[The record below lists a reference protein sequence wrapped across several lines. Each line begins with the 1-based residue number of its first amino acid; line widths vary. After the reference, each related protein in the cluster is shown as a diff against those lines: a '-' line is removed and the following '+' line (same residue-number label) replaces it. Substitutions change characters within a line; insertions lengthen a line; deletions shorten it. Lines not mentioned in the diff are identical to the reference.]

1 MDFEEEKNDT
11 GEGGGGG
18 VIFALDA
25 ELAREVLFECDCANA
40 IRLTVPVQLERRRRE
55 TSLLSGKRCS
65 KKIKVT
71 AVSIRSIRES
81 FATFCVNVRRLSLVG
96 HSIRTL
102 EDLEPL
108 RKLLFLYDLKLQ
120 TIDGQFA
127 NPVCEVFG
135 YRKIVSED
143 VCEGRLVYLD
153 GAKVGSG
160 GTSMLER
167 SVERARR
174 EVSEYEAVRKLNK
187 EGKRT
192 SERLSQRDV
201 EAKRSAL
208 ATTSEIRFNL
218 PIDQVKHIKR
228 LFSKFDDIYAAAND
242 LQTRVKKSLGVRTQR
257 PAAAK
262 RKATKLSF

>member
-1 MDFEEEKNDT
+1 MRRRRTIQEEEKDDT
-11 GEGGGGG
+11 GRGEDEEGGGG

-40 IRLTVPVQLERRRRE
+40 IRLTVPVALERRRE
-55 TSLLSGKRCS
+55 TSSLSGFGCS

-96 HSIRTL
+96 HSIRTP

-218 PIDQVKHIKR
+218 PNDHVKHITR

-242 LQTRVKKSLGVRTQR
+242 LQTRVKKSLGV
-257 PAAAK
+257 
-262 RKATKLSF
+262 

>member
-1 MDFEEEKNDT
+1 MGFEEAKDDA
-11 GEGGGGG
+11 GEERGGKGGA
-18 VIFALDA
+18 VFALDA
-25 ELAREVLFECDCANA
+25 ELAREFLFECDCANA
-40 IRLTVPVQLERRRRE
+40 IRLTVPVQLERK
-55 TSLLSGKRCS
+55 TSLPPSGERCS
-65 KKIKVT
+65 KKVT

-174 EVSEYEAVRKLNK
+174 EVSEYEAVRKMNK

-218 PIDQVKHIKR
+218 PNDQVKHLKR

-242 LQTRVKKSLGVRTQR
+242 LQTRVKKSLGV
-257 PAAAK
+257 
-262 RKATKLSF
+262 

>member
-1 MDFEEEKNDT
+1 MKKHLQMGFEKAKDDAGEER
-11 GEGGGGG
+11 GGGKGG
-18 VIFALDA
+18 VVFALDA
-25 ELAREVLFECDCANA
+25 ELAREFLFECDCANA
-40 IRLTVPVQLERRRRE
+40 IRLTVPVQLERK
-55 TSLLSGKRCS
+55 TSLPSGERCS
-65 KKIKVT
+65 KKVT

-96 HSIRTL
+96 HSVRTL

-174 EVSEYEAVRKLNK
+174 EFSEYEAVRKMNK

-218 PIDQVKHIKR
+218 PNDQVKHLKR

-242 LQTRVKKSLGVRTQR
+242 LQTRVKKSLGV
-257 PAAAK
+257 
-262 RKATKLSF
+262 

>member
-1 MDFEEEKNDT
+1 MDFEKAKDDAGEER
-11 GEGGGGG
+11 GGKGG
-18 VIFALDA
+18 VVFALDA
-25 ELAREVLFECDCANA
+25 EFAREFLFECDCANA
-40 IRLTVPVQLERRRRE
+40 IRLTVPVQLERK
-55 TSLLSGKRCS
+55 TSLPSGERCS
-65 KKIKVT
+65 KKVST

-96 HSIRTL
+96 HSVRTL

-174 EVSEYEAVRKLNK
+174 EVSEYEAVRKMNK

-218 PIDQVKHIKR
+218 PNDQVKHLKR

-242 LQTRVKKSLGVRTQR
+242 LQTRVKKSLGV
-257 PAAAK
+257 
-262 RKATKLSF
+262 

>member
-1 MDFEEEKNDT
+1 MKKHLQMGFEKAKDDAGEERERK
-11 GEGGGGG
+11 GGA
-18 VIFALDA
+18 VFALDA
-25 ELAREVLFECDCANA
+25 ELAREFLFECDCANA
-40 IRLTVPVQLERRRRE
+40 IRLTVPVQLERK
-55 TSLLSGKRCS
+55 TSLPSGERCS
-65 KKIKVT
+65 KKVST

-96 HSIRTL
+96 HSVRTL

-174 EVSEYEAVRKLNK
+174 EVSEYEAVRKMNK

-218 PIDQVKHIKR
+218 PNDQVKHLKR

-242 LQTRVKKSLGVRTQR
+242 LQTRVKKSLGV
-257 PAAAK
+257 
-262 RKATKLSF
+262 

>member
-1 MDFEEEKNDT
+1 MDFEEEKDDT
-11 GEGGGGG
+11 GEKGGG

-25 ELAREVLFECDCANA
+25 ELAREVLLECDCANA
-40 IRLTVPVQLERRRRE
+40 IRLTVPVQLERK
-55 TSLLSGKRCS
+55 TSVLSGES
-65 KKIKVT
+65 KVT

-96 HSIRTL
+96 HSVRTL

-108 RKLLFLYDLKLQ
+108 RKLLFFLR
-120 TIDGQFA
+120 I
-127 NPVCEVFG
+127 PVCEVFG

-174 EVSEYEAVRKLNK
+174 EFSEYEAVRKMNK

-218 PIDQVKHIKR
+218 PNDQVKHLKR

-242 LQTRVKKSLGVRTQR
+242 LQTRVKKSLGV
-257 PAAAK
+257 
-262 RKATKLSF
+262 

>member
-1 MDFEEEKNDT
+1 VKKHLQMDFEKAKDDKT
-11 GEGGGGG
+11 GEERGGEG
-18 VIFALDA
+18 VVFALDA
-25 ELAREVLFECDCANA
+25 ELAREFLFECDCANA
-40 IRLTVPVQLERRRRE
+40 IRLTVPVQLERK
-55 TSLLSGKRCS
+55 TSLPSGERCS
-65 KKIKVT
+65 KKVST

-96 HSIRTL
+96 HSVRTL

-174 EVSEYEAVRKLNK
+174 EVSEYEAVRKMNK

-218 PIDQVKHIKR
+218 PNDQVKHLKR

-242 LQTRVKKSLGVRTQR
+242 LQTRVKKSLGV
-257 PAAAK
+257 
-262 RKATKLSF
+262 

>member
-1 MDFEEEKNDT
+1 MTDFEEEKDDA
-11 GEGGGGG
+11 GEERGGGGGGGGG
-18 VIFALDA
+18 VVFALDA

-40 IRLTVPVQLERRRRE
+40 IRLTVPVQLERK
-55 TSLLSGKRCS
+55 TSLLSGERCS
-65 KKIKVT
+65 KKNKVT

-127 NPVCEVFG
+127 SPVCEVFG

-153 GAKVGSG
+153 GAKVGNG

-174 EVSEYEAVRKLNK
+174 GVSEYEAVRKLNK

-192 SERLSQRDV
+192 SERLSQREV
-201 EAKRSAL
+201 EAKHSAL

-218 PIDQVKHIKR
+218 PNDQVKHIKR
-228 LFSKFDDIYAAAND
+228 LLSKFDDIYAAAND
-242 LQTRVKKSLGVRTQR
+242 LRTRVKKSLGV
-257 PAAAK
+257 
-262 RKATKLSF
+262 